1 MPLEELLAASR
12 DQKKGVLLF
21 VQGQAIAGLVTKVG
35 EDGMVEMK
43 SQQYSRIVV
52 RMDRIDGAALS

>member
-21 VQGQAIAGLVTKVG
+21 VQGQAIAGLVTKIG
-35 EDGMVEMK
+35 DDGMVEMK

>member
-1 MPLEELLAASR
+1 MPLEELLTLSR

-21 VQGQAIAGLVTKVG
+21 VQGQSIAGLVTKIG
-35 EDGMVEMK
+35 DDGMVEMR

>member
-1 MPLEELLAASR
+1 MPLEELLTLSR

-21 VQGQAIAGLVTKVG
+21 VQGQSIAGLVTKIG
-35 EDGMVEMK
+35 DDGMVEMR

-52 RMDRIDGAALS
+52 RIDRIDGAALS

>member
-21 VQGQAIAGLVTKVG
+21 VQGQSIAGLVTRIG
-35 EDGMVEMK
+35 EDGMVELR